1 MKIEDIKNELNS
13 ELQRTE
19 NGALGYAT
27 SGKALLDMNFK
38 TSSMRNMSDK
48 DILALFHEAMAE
60 DPKITIK
67 WLFFLRDREQGMGE
81 RKSFRIMLKD
91 LCEDRPNLVM
101 KLIPL
106 VPYYGR
112 WDDLWRLL
120 DSDNAKVFN
129 TLIYIVGNQLSA
141 DMQNMKSKYPISLL
155 GKWLPS
161 LSSKKQENRR
171 WAAKIRKALFLS
183 KEEYRIIYTSL
194 RKYLDV
200 VEVKMSDKEWSK
212 INYEAVPSRANLL
225 YRNAFLRNDE
235 ARRVEYLE
243 SLKKGKTKINA
254 KVLSASDI
262 VHNYY
267 DTECW
272 SENIK
277 PYDESLEQLW
287 KNLPNY
293 MPDGASAIVVSDSS
307 GSMTTRVGNT
317 NLTAYQVAEALA
329 IYMSERLTGEFKD
342 CFITFS
348 SKPQLLNMSNFK
360 SLHEKLKYYD
370 SEALMSNTN
379 IKAVFDLILRVA
391 VNNHYSQEDLPQN
404 IIICSDMEFDEAQG
418 YYMWRERDIRCAKA
432 DFEVIKDE
440 YAKHGY
446 KMPSLTF
453 WNIYGRT
460 NTVPLQENELGV
472 HLLSGFSQAIV
483 DMAFSTKLD
492 PYECLI
498 ERLNSERYD
507 MVEEVLSDEQ

>member
-13 ELQRTE
+13 ELQCTE

-38 TSSMRNMSDK
+38 TSSMRNMTNS

-60 DPKITIK
+60 DPKMTTK

-106 VPYYGR
+106 VSYYGR
-112 WDDLWRLL
+112 WDDLWCLL

-129 TLIYIVGNQLSA
+129 ALIDIVGDQLST
-141 DMQNMKSKYPISLL
+141 DIQNMKSKHPISLL

-183 KEEYRIIYTSL
+183 KEEYRSLCTSL

-212 INYEAVPSRANLL
+212 INYETVPSRANLI

-235 ARRVEYLE
+235 SRRVEYLK
-243 SLKKGKTKINA
+243 SLEKGKTKINA

-267 DTECW
+267 DQSGW
-272 SENIK
+272 RIQVQS
-277 PYDESLEQLW
+277 YDESLEQLW
-287 KNLPNY
+287 NNLPNY

-307 GSMTTRVGNT
+307 GSMLTKVGNT
-317 NLTAYQVAEALA
+317 NLTAYQVSEALA

-342 CFITFS
+342 SFITFS
-348 SKPQLLNMSNFK
+348 SRPKLLNMSNCK

-370 SEALMSNTN
+370 SEALVDNTN
-379 IKAVFDLILRVA
+379 IKAVFNLVLRVA
-391 VNNHYSQEDLPQN
+391 VKNKYSQEDLPQN
-404 IIICSDMEFDEAQG
+404 IIICSDMEFDNAQG
-418 YYMWRERDIRCAKA
+418 YSWGRDTRYSKA
-432 DFEVIKDE
+432 DFEVIKDK
-440 YAKHGY
+440 YAQHGY

-453 WNIYGRT
+453 WNICGRT

-492 PYECLI
+492 PYECLM
-498 ERLNSERYD
+498 ERLNSERYN
-507 MVEEVLSDEQ
+507 MVEEALSDEQ

>member
-19 NGALGYAT
+19 NGALGYVT

-112 WDDLWRLL
+112 WDDLWCLL

-129 TLIYIVGNQLSA
+129 ALIDIVGDQLSA
-141 DMQNMKSKYPISLL
+141 DIQNMKSKYPISLL

-183 KEEYRIIYTSL
+183 KEEYRNICTSL

-212 INYEAVPSRANLL
+212 INYEAVPSRANLI
-225 YRNAFLRNDE
+225 YKNAFLRNDE

-262 VHNYY
+262 VHSYY
-267 DTECW
+267 DPSGW
-272 SENIK
+272 RIQVQS
-277 PYDESLEQLW
+277 YDESLEQLW

-307 GSMTTRVGNT
+307 GSMLTKVGNS
-317 NLTAYQVAEALA
+317 NLTAYQVSEALA
-329 IYMSERLTGEFKD
+329 IYMSEKLTGEFKD
-342 CFITFS
+342 SFITFS
-348 SKPQLLNMSNFK
+348 SRPKLLNMSNCK

-370 SEALMSNTN
+370 SEVLVDNTN
-379 IKAVFDLILRVA
+379 IKAVFKLILRVA
-391 VNNHYSQEDLPQN
+391 VKNKYSQEDLPQN
-404 IIICSDMEFDEAQG
+404 IIICSDMEFDKAQG
-418 YYMWRERDIRCAKA
+418 GYSWGKNTRYSKA

-440 YAKHGY
+440 YAQHGY

-453 WNIYGRT
+453 WNICGRT

-492 PYECLI
+492 PYECLM
-498 ERLNSERYD
+498 ERLNSERYN
-507 MVEEVLSDEQ
+507 MVEEALSDEQ